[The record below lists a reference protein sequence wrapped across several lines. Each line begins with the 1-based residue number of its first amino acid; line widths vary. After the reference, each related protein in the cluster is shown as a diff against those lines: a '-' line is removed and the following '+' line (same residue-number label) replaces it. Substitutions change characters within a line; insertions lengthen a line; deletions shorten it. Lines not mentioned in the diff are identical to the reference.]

1 MKHAQ
6 PARIELKLRTA
17 FNLLGPL
24 TNPAGANVQLAG
36 APSLRASELMAEALA
51 SLGLQRGYVVH
62 GLDGLDEITTTR
74 ETRVLEIR
82 GGAIAEHTLTP
93 EDFGV
98 PFAEEQDLKGADKD
112 TNREIALE
120 VLKGAHGPRRDI
132 VLVNAAAAFVATG
145 RADTFR
151 DGVVVAAASIDKGC
165 AMAKL
170 QQLVQ
175 FTKAVAA

>member
-1 MKHAQ
+1 
-6 PARIELKLRTA
+6 
-17 FNLLGPL
+17 LLGPL
-24 TNPAGANVQLAG
+24 TNPAGATVQVAG
-36 APSLRASELMAEALA
+36 APSLRSAELMAEALA

-74 ETRVLEIR
+74 ETRVLAIR

-93 EDFGV
+93 EDVGV
-98 PFAEEQDLKGADKD
+98 PAGQEKDLKGADKD

-120 VLKGAHGPRRDI
+120 VLKGSYGPRRDI
-132 VLVNAAAAFVATG
+132 VLVNAAAALVATG
-145 RADTFR
+145 RAETFR
-151 DGVVVAAASIDKGC
+151 DGVALAAASIDKEC
-165 AMAKL
+165 AIAKL